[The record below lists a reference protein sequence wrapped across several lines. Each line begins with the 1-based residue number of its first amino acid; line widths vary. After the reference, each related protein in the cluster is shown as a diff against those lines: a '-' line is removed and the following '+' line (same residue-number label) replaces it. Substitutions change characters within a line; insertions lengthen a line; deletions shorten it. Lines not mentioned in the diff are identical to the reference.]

1 MSVQD
6 QLNRSMPAAKYAALG
21 DILNDLITGFNALV
35 RRARS
40 VCLSNP
46 GLAIS
51 AASSPTVKAVNA
63 FSATAGGV
71 LVTKPANTAMAALP
85 GVLATAKS
93 AAYAFYVDGTG
104 TLSCSKTADSV
115 DAPTAVSLIPSPPVD
130 TAQLGFVTVTNT
142 SGAGF
147 TGGTTALDAAGIA
160 VVYYNTTDTVVL
172 AGSPEGTLLTG
183 LESRRK

>member
-46 GLAIS
+46 GLAIN

-71 LVTKPANTAMAALP
+71 LVIKAANTAMAALA
-85 GVLATAKS
+85 GTLATAKS
-93 AAYAFYVDGTG
+93 AAFVFYIDGTG
-104 TLSCSKTADSV
+104 TLSSFKTADAV
-115 DAPTAVSLIPSPPVD
+115 DAPTAVGLIPSPPAD
-130 TAQLGFVTVTNT
+130 TAQLGFITVTNT

-147 TGGTTALDAAGIA
+147 IGGTTALDAAGIA
-160 VVYYNTTDTVVL
+160 VTYYNTTDTMVL
-172 AGSPEGTLLTG
+172 AGAPEGTLLVG
-183 LESRRK
+183 IESRRK